1 MSETRAG
8 GVSDEQ
14 LITWRPRLT
23 VRLRLTLSYAGL
35 LVISGAVVACIIWL
49 VFRIVP
55 NYPLTAANP
64 RDLRG
69 GLPPSRGEILD
80 LVVKLSAGALGFLA
94 IVGLAG
100 GWFLAGRMLRP
111 LQEITAAA
119 RRAGSGSL
127 DHRIGLTGMR
137 DEFTELSDTFDQML
151 DRLQRSFEQYRRF
164 AANASH
170 ELRTPHAVMK
180 TMLDVAQADPEHQD
194 VPELVKRLAETNQRG
209 IDIVEA
215 LLSLTALN
223 NRNTLDEAGELDP
236 VDLSAVLRSAWP
248 ALSAEATA
256 AGVTLASELAES
268 VVEGNDVLLRQV
280 LTNLVQN
287 AIRHGGGS
295 VEVTVRGGELV
306 VRNDG
311 DLLDPERVRTFT
323 EPFTKDRYRAG
334 HGLGLALVS
343 RIVEVHRGRLEL
355 VANPGG
361 GLTVTVVLPEAR
373 VDS

>member
-1 MSETRAG
+1 M
-8 GVSDEQ
+8 SDEQ
-14 LITWRPRLT
+14 LMTWRPRLT

-35 LVISGAVVACIIWL
+35 LVLSGAVVACIIWL

-64 RDLRG
+64 RDLRD

-80 LVVKLSAGALGFLA
+80 LVVKLSAAAIGFLA
-94 IVGLAG
+94 IVGLVA

-119 RRAGSGSL
+119 RKAGSGSL

-151 DRLQRSFEQYRRF
+151 DRLQLSFEQYRRF

-180 TMLDVAQADPEHQD
+180 TMLDVAQADPDHQD
-194 VPELVKRLAETNQRG
+194 VPQLVKRLAETNQRG

-223 NRNTLDEAGELDP
+223 NRNALSEQAGELDP
-236 VDLSAVLRSAWP
+236 VDLSAVLRAAWP
-248 ALSAEATA
+248 ALSAEAA
-256 AGVTLASELAES
+256 GAGVTLSSELTET
-268 VVEGNDVLLRQV
+268 VVEGNDVLLHQV
-280 LTNLVQN
+280 VTNLVQN

-295 VEVTVRGGELV
+295 VEVTVSGGALV

-311 DLLDPERVRTFT
+311 ELLDPERVRTFV

-334 HGLGLALVS
+334 HGLGLALVD

-361 GLTVTVVLPEAR
+361 GLTATVVLPEAV